1 MSMASS
7 LSPNLKAK
15 LVVVETSTKFS
26 KPPDFTVPPPPIP
39 HFVDPLAVGA
49 GEGGCSHHP
58 VVTEASE
65 DGVAAADK
73 VVISFF
79 SRLSF
84 FILLSCRMLNELL
97 SSFQML
103 TNNDLMHLSSYLIVG
118 CILLMVLFTVAA
130 CSLRCCTRYT
140 CHIASQTPVCHLPQK
155 ILKWSV
161 KLPFAD
167 SRRKEKN
174 DRCLSCCR
182 SIVHS
187 ARISV

>member
-1 MSMASS
+1 MAVAMSMASS
-7 LSPNLKAK
+7 LSPNLKGK
-15 LVVVETSTKFS
+15 LAVVETSTKFS

-49 GEGGCSHHP
+49 GEGGCSPSHHP

-140 CHIASQTPVCHLPQK
+140 CHIASQHQCIICP
-155 ILKWSV
+155 
-161 KLPFAD
+161 
-167 SRRKEKN
+167 RKSSN
-174 DRCLSCCR
+174 G
-182 SIVHS
+182 
-187 ARISV
+187 A